1 MGVTVKTRRACRD
14 TKTKGREAG
23 GREQMKLSIT
33 ADAVAVK
40 LMVGA
45 SILALAAGAAS
56 VGRAQSAAPTTAS
69 PAAGEQVEEVV
80 VVGAR
85 KAEQSAIQ
93 RKKRAATNQD
103 SIVADD
109 VGNFPDKNVGE
120 AVARIAGVAL
130 DVADDGQQGGFTIR
144 GQGADLVR
152 VEVDGMSMLSTS
164 SQDGR
169 SVTSLGDMSSDL
181 IKSVDVIKG
190 QTADMTPGGVGG
202 TVRIEQRG
210 GLDFSKPTAKLNVQY
225 QNNSLESK
233 WTPRINGFATRKF
246 FDDRLG
252 ILINFTYDDAR
263 TVTDTARVSDK
274 QAGYLPLGD
283 QDNSPNKSFSTP
295 YDSRAAAVTTK
306 AGCAALGAPAAG
318 QPDSRLNCFAQWED
332 FVPSLVRFSR
342 GVREDKRY
350 SAQFRADFR
359 VNNDLTV
366 FASYNPNINRQNSD
380 AFNLS
385 VASPTGSTSAA
396 GVLTTSMRNVTV
408 NANHYVTQYDL
419 IRGNGS
425 TTLNWTSQDRYIE
438 RRDQQHYLQAG
449 ADFNKGAWTVKA
461 RAQYALAKSKRE
473 DEAFSFVASIPQAT
487 FQMVPENGL
496 WTMFA
501 PSSVDL
507 TSAAAYY
514 PVLGANGLSATSQLE
529 YTPQADKS
537 SELNYQI
544 DVTRDFDHFGPLK
557 TFKFGL
563 QRRDHDNNTWRE
575 DSFDIAPG
583 VTLYRARS
591 LDLLQY
597 CVPSAA
603 PASAPCVFGT
613 ANRPSTTV
621 KDQQYRTYTLTQAQY
636 QSLINN
642 SLQDIP
648 GGQFFGG
655 MPGRGNLLDSW
666 SAFNFQTFFN
676 ELGQY
681 ADLSRHNPSCLYSCL
696 ASDGKTYKRP
706 SYSTNEKT
714 TSAYA
719 MVDFETR
726 LGWMPVTGNFGV
738 RYQQVEVN
746 GQPSIVINNLTIDQ
760 AILAALNAGQT
771 VDPNKVINSTFVSR
785 QQTSI
790 SRKSNDFLPSFNL
803 ALWPIEDQFVVRYS
817 IAKQRARPS
826 MLQLTGN
833 SAATC
838 SKIDAT
844 TRAAIEKLIAQYPN
858 QFNDPNVDDE
868 DAGATIRGDAANNC
882 SGRIGNPQLK
892 GYAATTQNLSAE
904 WYPNRDTQLS
914 VGFFAIDVK
923 SGYPDTT
930 TINGYEIQGETYT
943 VDTYMDGPSGLKQK
957 GFEVAGRTAFT
968 FLPWRLKYTG
978 AGFNYARNRSNET
991 NTVVDL
997 FTGKALPPTK
1007 QSNYTYNLNFW
1018 YDDGRLN
1025 ARVAYQRRDFYY
1037 DRTDASASIN
1047 RVPTALGG
1055 AATSYYKMVSP
1066 IFKTGN
1072 KSLDARASYKLTS
1085 RLQLFAEGKNLLDDS
1100 VSRYTP
1106 EKYRNIGGGTPYIYD
1121 TYYLGRRYYFG
1132 LIAQF

>member
-1 MGVTVKTRRACRD
+1 MKILNNID
-14 TKTKGREAG
+14 T
-23 GREQMKLSIT
+23 
-33 ADAVAVK
+33 VAVK

-45 SILALAAGAAS
+45 SIIALAAGTASAA
-56 VGRAQSAAPTTAS
+56 RAQTATAE
-69 PAAGEQVEEVV
+69 PAATSQVEEIV

-109 VGNFPDKNVGE
+109 IGNFPDKNVGE
-120 AVARIAGVAL
+120 AVARIAGVGL
-130 DVADDGQQGGFTIR
+130 DVGDDGEQGGFSIR

-152 VEVDGMSMLSTS
+152 VEVDGMSMLSTRA
-164 SQDGR
+164 QDGR
-169 SVTSLGDMSSDL
+169 SVTGLGDMSSDL

-210 GLDFSKPTAKLNVQY
+210 GLDFRKPILKLNVQY
-225 QNNSLESK
+225 QNNSLEGK
-233 WTPRINGFATRKF
+233 LTPRISAFAARKF

-252 ILINFTYDDAR
+252 VLVNFTYDDAR

-283 QDNSPNKSFSTP
+283 HDNSPSKSFTTP
-295 YDSRAAAVTTK
+295 FDPVAAAVTTK
-306 AGCAALGAPAAG
+306 AGCAALPAPAAN
-318 QPDSRLNCFAQWED
+318 QPDSRLNCYAQFED

-350 SAQFRADFR
+350 SAQLRVDFRATDH
-359 VNNDLTV
+359 LTV
-366 FASYNPNINRQNSD
+366 FASYNPNLNYQNSD

-385 VASPTGSTSAA
+385 VASPTGTTSTA
-396 GVLTTSMRNVTV
+396 GALTTSMRNVVV
-408 NANHYVTQYDL
+408 NPNHYVTQYDL

-449 ADFNKGAWTVKA
+449 ADFNRGNWIVRA
-461 RAQYALAKSKRE
+461 RAQYGLAKGKRE

-487 FQMVPENGL
+487 FKMVPGNGL

-501 PSSVDL
+501 PSTVDL

-537 SELNYQI
+537 SELNYQV
-544 DVTRDFDHFGPLK
+544 DVTRVFDHFGPVK
-557 TFKFGL
+557 DIKFGI
-563 QRRDHDNNTWRE
+563 QRRDHDNTTWRE
-575 DSFDIAPG
+575 DGFDIAPG
-583 VTLYRARS
+583 VSLYRARS
-591 LDLLQY
+591 LDLVQY
-597 CVPSAA
+597 CLPSAA
-603 PASAPCVFGT
+603 PASAPCQFGT

-621 KDQQYRTYTLTQAQY
+621 KDQQYRTYTITQAQY

-642 SLQDIP
+642 SIQDIP

-655 MPGRGNLLDSW
+655 MPGRGDLLDTW
-666 SAFNFQTFFN
+666 SAYDFKTFFK

-681 ADLSRHNPSCLYSCL
+681 ADLSRHNPDCLYTCL
-696 ASDGKTYKRP
+696 ASDGKTYTRP

-719 MVDFETR
+719 MMDFETEFA
-726 LGWMPVTGNFGV
+726 GMEVAGNFGV
-738 RYQQVEVN
+738 RYQRVEVA
-746 GQPSIVINNLTIDQ
+746 GQPSLIINNLVINP
-760 AILAALNAGQT
+760 AALAALNAGQT
-771 VDPNKVINSTFVSR
+771 VDPNSVITSTFVSR
-785 QQTSI
+785 QMTDI
-790 SRKSNDFLPSFNL
+790 KRKSNDFLPSFNL
-803 ALWPIEDQFVVRYS
+803 ALWPIEDEFVVRYS

-838 SKIDAT
+838 SKMDAA
-844 TRAAIEKLIAQYPN
+844 TRAAVEKLISQYPS
-858 QFNDPNVDDE
+858 QFNDPTVDDE
-868 DAGATIRGDAANNC
+868 DTAGLIRGDAANTC
-882 SGRIGNPQLK
+882 VGRIGNPELK

-914 VGFFAIDVK
+914 VGLFAIDVK
-923 SGYPDTT
+923 SGNPDTVT
-930 TINGYEIQGETYT
+930 VNDYEIEGETYT
-943 VDTYMDGPSGLKQK
+943 ASTYRDGPSGLKQK

-978 AGFNYARNRSNET
+978 AGFNYARTKSNEA
-991 NTVVDL
+991 NTAIDL
-997 FTGKALPPTK
+997 FTGKALPPAK

-1037 DRTDASASIN
+1037 DRTEAAGIN
-1047 RVPTALGG
+1047 RVPAAAGG
-1055 AATSYYKMVSP
+1055 STTSYYKVVSP

-1072 KSLDARASYKLTS
+1072 KSLDARGSYKLTK
-1085 RLQLFAEGKNLLDDS
+1085 RIELFAEGKNLLDDS

-1106 EKYRNIGGGTPYIYD
+1106 DKYRDVGNGTPYVYD
-1121 TYYLGRRYYFG
+1121 TYYLGRRYYVG
-1132 LIAQF
+1132 LIATF

>member
-1 MGVTVKTRRACRD
+1 MNVSNKP
-14 TKTKGREAG
+14 
-23 GREQMKLSIT
+23 
-33 ADAVAVK
+33 DAMAVK

-45 SILALAAGAAS
+45 SILALAVGAATA
-56 VGRAQSAAPTTAS
+56 VRAQSATGAA
-69 PAAGEQVEEVV
+69 PAADSQVEEIV

-164 SQDGR
+164 NQDGR

-202 TVRIEQRG
+202 TVKIEQRG
-210 GLDFSKPTAKLNVQY
+210 GLDFSKPMVKLNVQY

-233 WTPRINGFATRKF
+233 WSPRINAFATRKF

-252 ILINFTYDDAR
+252 ILVNFTYDDAR
-263 TVTDTARVSDK
+263 TVIDTARVSDK

-283 QDNSPNKSFSTP
+283 HDNSPSKSFTTP
-295 YDSRAAAVTTK
+295 YDPIAAAVTTK
-306 AGCAALGAPAAG
+306 AGCAALPAPAAG
-318 QPDSRLNCFAQWED
+318 KTDSRLNCYAQFED
-332 FVPSLVRFSR
+332 LVPSLVRFSR
-342 GVREDKRY
+342 SMRVDKRY

-366 FASYNPNINRQNSD
+366 FASYNPNLNYQDSD
-380 AFNLS
+380 SFNLS
-385 VASPTGSTSAA
+385 VASPTGTTSTA
-396 GVLTTSMRNVTV
+396 GVLSTSMRNVVV
-408 NANHYVTQYDL
+408 NPNHYVTQYDL

-425 TTLNWTSQDRYIE
+425 TTLSWTSQDRYTE

-449 ADFNKGAWTVKA
+449 ADFNKGNWIVKA
-461 RAQYALAKSKRE
+461 RAQYGLAKGKRE

-487 FQMVPENGL
+487 FKMVPENGL
-496 WTMFA
+496 WTMLT

-514 PVLGANGLSATSQLE
+514 PVLGTNGLSASSQLE
-529 YTPQADKS
+529 YTPYADKS

-544 DVTRDFDHFGPLK
+544 DVTREFDHFGPVRDI
-557 TFKFGL
+557 KFGI
-563 QRRDHDNNTWRE
+563 QRRDHDNWTWRE

-583 VTLYRARS
+583 VTMYRARS

-597 CVPSAA
+597 CLPSAA
-603 PASAPCVFGT
+603 PASAPCQFGT

-621 KDQQYRTYTLTQAQY
+621 KDQQYRTYTLTQTQY

-655 MPGRGNLLDSW
+655 LPGRGNLLDTW
-666 SAFNFQTFFN
+666 SAYNFQTFFK

-681 ADLSRHNPSCLYSCL
+681 ADLSRHNPDCLYSCL

-719 MVDFETR
+719 MMDFETR
-726 LGWMPVTGNFGV
+726 LAWMPVMGNIGV
-738 RYQQVEVN
+738 RYQKVEVSA
-746 GQPSIVINNLTIDQ
+746 QPSIVVNNLTIDPV
-760 AILAALNAGQT
+760 ALAALNAGQT
-771 VDPNKVINSTFVSR
+771 VDPNKVISSTFVSR
-785 QQTSI
+785 QVKDIHRQ
-790 SRKSNDFLPSFNL
+790 SNDFLPSFNL
-803 ALWPIEDQFVVRYS
+803 ALWPVEDQFVVRYS

-826 MLQLTGN
+826 MLQLTGKE
-833 SAATC
+833 AANC
-838 SKIDAT
+838 SKMDEA
-844 TRAAIEKLIAQYPN
+844 TRAAVEKLIAQYPG
-858 QFNDPNVDDE
+858 QFNDPSTDDE
-868 DAGATIRGDAANNC
+868 DAAGLIRGDAANNC
-882 SGRIGNPQLK
+882 TGRIGNPELK

-914 VGFFAIDVK
+914 VGLFAIDVK

-930 TINGYEIQGETYT
+930 AVGDYKIDGDLYSVNTYK
-943 VDTYMDGPSGLKQK
+943 DGPSGLKQK

-978 AGFNYARNRSNET
+978 AGFNYARNKSNET
-991 NTVVDL
+991 NTEIDL
-997 FTGKALPPTK
+997 ITGKALPPVK
-1007 QSNYTYNLNFW
+1007 QSDFTYNLNFW

-1025 ARVAYQRRDFYY
+1025 ARVAYQRRDMYY
-1037 DRTDASASIN
+1037 DRTEAASIN
-1047 RVPTALGG
+1047 RVPTISGG
-1055 AATSYYKMVSP
+1055 SVTSYYKMVTP
-1066 IFKTGN
+1066 IFKIGT
-1072 KSLDARASYKLTS
+1072 KSLDARASYKLTK
-1085 RLQLFAEGKNLLDDS
+1085 RIQLFAEGKNLLDDS
-1100 VSRYTP
+1100 ISRFTP
-1106 EKYRNIGGGTPYIYD
+1106 DEYRNIGNGTPYVFD
-1121 TYYLGRRYYFG
+1121 ATYMGRRYYFG
-1132 LIAQF
+1132 LIATF

>member
-1 MGVTVKTRRACRD
+1 
-14 TKTKGREAG
+14 
-23 GREQMKLSIT
+23 MKISNNT
-33 ADAVAVK
+33 DAVAMK

-45 SILALAAGAAS
+45 SIIALAAGAAS
-56 VGRAQSAAPTTAS
+56 AARAQSAGAEPTATA
-69 PAAGEQVEEVV
+69 QVEEIV

-109 VGNFPDKNVGE
+109 IGNFPDKNVGE
-120 AVARIAGVAL
+120 AVARIAGVGL
-130 DVADDGQQGGFTIR
+130 DVADDGQQGGFSIR

-164 SQDGR
+164 AQDGR

-202 TVRIEQRG
+202 TVKIEQRS
-210 GLDFSKPTAKLNVQY
+210 GLDFSKPLFKLNVQY
-225 QNNSLESK
+225 QNNSLEKK
-233 WTPRINGFATRKF
+233 WSPRISAFATRKF

-252 ILINFTYDDAR
+252 ILVNFTYDDAR

-283 QDNSPNKSFSTP
+283 HDNSPSKSFTTP
-295 YDSRAAAVTTK
+295 FDPVAAAVTTK
-306 AGCAALGAPAAG
+306 AGCAALPAPAAN
-318 QPDSRLNCFAQWED
+318 QPDSRLNCYAQFED

-359 VNNDLTV
+359 VNNNLTV
-366 FASYNPNINRQNSD
+366 FASYNPNLNYQNSD

-385 VASPTGSTSAA
+385 VASPTGTTSTA
-396 GVLTTSMRNVTV
+396 GVLTTNMRNVTV
-408 NANHYVTQYDL
+408 NPNHYVTQYDL
-419 IRGNGS
+419 IRGAGS
-425 TTLNWTSQDRYIE
+425 TTLNWTSQDRYVE

-449 ADFNKGAWTVKA
+449 ADFNKGNWIVKA
-461 RAQYALAKSKRE
+461 RAQYGLAKGKRE

-487 FQMVPENGL
+487 FKMVPENGL
-496 WTMFA
+496 WTMSG
-501 PSSVDL
+501 PSSIDL

-514 PVLGANGLSATSQLE
+514 PVLGANGLSASSQLE
-529 YTPQADKS
+529 YTPFADKS

-544 DVTRDFDHFGPLK
+544 DVAREFDHFGPVK
-557 TFKFGL
+557 DVKFGI
-563 QRRDHDNNTWRE
+563 QRRDHDNSTWRE
-575 DSFDIAPG
+575 DSFDISPG

-591 LDLLQY
+591 LDLVQY
-597 CVPSAA
+597 CLPSAA
-603 PASAPCVFGT
+603 PAAAPCQFGT

-621 KDQQYRTYTLTQAQY
+621 KDQQYRTHTITQAQY

-642 SLQDIP
+642 SIQDIP

-655 MPGRGNLLDSW
+655 MPGRGELLDTW
-666 SAFNFQTFFN
+666 SAYDFQTFFK

-681 ADLSRHNPSCLYSCL
+681 ADLSRHNPDCLYSCL

-719 MVDFETR
+719 MMDFETR
-726 LGWMPVTGNFGV
+726 LAWMPVMGNFGV
-738 RYQQVEVN
+738 RYQQVEVA
-746 GQPSIVINNLTIDQ
+746 GKPSLVLNNLVINPVAQ
-760 AILAALNAGQT
+760 AALNAGQT
-771 VDPNKVINSTFVSR
+771 VDPNSVITSTFVSR
-785 QQTSI
+785 TMKDI
-790 SRKSNDFLPSFNL
+790 KRKSNDFLPSFNL
-803 ALWPIEDQFVVRYS
+803 ALWPIEDEFVIRYS
-817 IAKQRARPS
+817 IAKQRARPT

-833 SAATC
+833 TASTC
-838 SKIDAT
+838 SKMDAA
-844 TRAAIEKLIAQYPN
+844 TRAAVEKLISQYPS
-858 QFNDPNVDDE
+858 QFNDPTVDGE
-868 DAGATIRGDAANNC
+868 DSAGLIRGDAANTC
-882 SGRIGNPQLK
+882 VGRIGNPELK
-892 GYAATTQNLSAE
+892 GYGATTQNLSAE

-914 VGFFAIDVK
+914 VGLFAIDVK
-923 SGYPDTT
+923 TGYPD
-930 TINGYEIQGETYT
+930 NVKVNDYEIQGEVYT
-943 VDTYMDGPSGLKQK
+943 ADTVVDGPAGLKQK

-978 AGFNYARNRSNET
+978 AGFNYARTKSNEA
-991 NTVVDL
+991 NTAIDL
-997 FTGKALPPTK
+997 FTGKALPPAK

-1037 DRTDASASIN
+1037 DRTEAAGIN
-1047 RVPTALGG
+1047 RVPVAGG
-1055 AATSYYKMVSP
+1055 GTTTTYYKVVSP

-1072 KSLDARASYKLTS
+1072 KSLDARASYKLTK
-1085 RLQLFAEGKNLLDDS
+1085 RIEFFAEGKNLLDDS

-1106 EKYRNIGGGTPYIYD
+1106 EKYRDVGNDTPYVYD
-1121 TYYLGRRYYFG
+1121 TYYQGRRYYVG
-1132 LIAQF
+1132 LIATF

>member
-1 MGVTVKTRRACRD
+1 MNISKNT
-14 TKTKGREAG
+14 
-23 GREQMKLSIT
+23 
-33 ADAVAVK
+33 DAVALK

-45 SILALAAGAAS
+45 SVVALAVGAAS
-56 VGRAQSAAPTTAS
+56 AARAQTAAAAAS
-69 PAAGEQVEEVV
+69 EPAAAAQVEEIV

-164 SQDGR
+164 DQGGR
-169 SVTSLGDMSSDL
+169 AVTSLGDMSSDL
-181 IKSVDVIKG
+181 IKSVDVVKG

-202 TVRIEQRG
+202 TVRIEQRS
-210 GLDFSKPTAKLNVQY
+210 GLDFSKPMVKLNVQY

-233 WTPRINGFATRKF
+233 WSPRINAFATRKF

-252 ILINFTYDDAR
+252 ILVNFTYDDAR

-283 QDNSPNKSFSTP
+283 HDNSASKTFTTP
-295 YDSRAAAVTTK
+295 YDPIAAAVTSK
-306 AGCAALGAPAAG
+306 AGCASLPAPVGTAT
-318 QPDSRLNCFAQWED
+318 DSRLNCFAQFED
-332 FVPSLVRFSR
+332 MVPSLVRFSR
-342 GVREDKRY
+342 GIREDKRY

-359 VNNDLTV
+359 VNDDLTV
-366 FASYNPNINRQNSD
+366 FASYNPNLNFQNSD

-385 VASPTGSTSAA
+385 VASPTGTTNAA

-438 RRDQQHYLQAG
+438 RRDQQHYLQTG
-449 ADFNKGAWTVKA
+449 ADFYKGGWTVKA
-461 RAQYALAKSKRE
+461 RAQYGLAKGKRE
-473 DEAFSFVASIPQAT
+473 DEAFSFVAPIPQAT
-487 FQMVPENGL
+487 FKMVPENGL

-507 TSAAAYY
+507 ASAAAYY

-537 SELNYQI
+537 RELNYQI
-544 DVTRDFDHFGPLK
+544 DVTREFEHLGPIK
-557 TFKFGL
+557 DIKFGV
-563 QRRDHDNNTWRE
+563 QRRDHDNWTWRE

-583 VTLYRARS
+583 VTMYRARS

-603 PASAPCVFGT
+603 PASAPCQFGT

-621 KDQQYRTYTLTQAQY
+621 KDQQYRTYTLTQTQY

-655 MPGRGNLLDSW
+655 MPGRGNLLDTW
-666 SAFNFQTFFN
+666 SAYNFQTFFK

-681 ADLSRHNPSCLYSCL
+681 ADLSRHNPDCLYSCL
-696 ASDGKTYKRP
+696 ASDGKVYKRP

-714 TSAYA
+714 ASAYA
-719 MVDFETR
+719 MMDFETR
-726 LGWMPVTGNFGV
+726 LGWMPLMGNVGV
-738 RYQQVEVN
+738 RYQKVDVSA
-746 GQPSIVINNLTIDQ
+746 QPSVVVNQLTIDP
-760 AILAALNAGQT
+760 AILAALNSGQT
-771 VDPNKVINSTFVSR
+771 VDPNKVITSTFVSR
-785 QQTSI
+785 TVKDI
-790 SRKSNDFLPSFNL
+790 HRETNDFLPSLNL

-826 MLQLTGN
+826 MLQLTGKE
-833 SAATC
+833 AATC
-838 SKIDAT
+838 SKMDEA
-844 TRAAIEKLIAQYPN
+844 TRAAVEKLIAQYPA
-858 QFNDPNVDDE
+858 QFNDPAVDNE
-868 DAGATIRGDAANNC
+868 DSGALIRGDAANNC
-882 SGRIGNPQLK
+882 TGRIGNPELK

-914 VGFFAIDVK
+914 VGLFAIDVK
-923 SGYPDTT
+923 SGYPDSVNVNDYKIDGDVYSVGT
-930 TINGYEIQGETYT
+930 YE
-943 VDTYMDGPSGLKQK
+943 DGPGGLKQK
-957 GFEVAGRTAFT
+957 GVEVAGRTAFT
-968 FLPWRLKYTG
+968 FLPWRLRYTG
-978 AGFNYARNRSNET
+978 AGFNYARTKSNET
-991 NTVVDL
+991 NTEIDL
-997 FTGKALPPTK
+997 ITGKALPPVK
-1007 QSNYTYNLNFW
+1007 QSDYTYNLNFW

-1025 ARVAYQRRDFYY
+1025 ARIAYQRRDMYY
-1037 DRTDASASIN
+1037 DRTEAAGLN
-1047 RVPTALGG
+1047 RVPTISGG
-1055 AATSYYKMVSP
+1055 TVTSYYKMVTP
-1066 IFKTGN
+1066 IFKIGT
-1072 KSLDARASYKLTS
+1072 KSLDARASYKLTK
-1085 RLQLFAEGKNLLDDS
+1085 RIQLFAEGKNLLDDKI
-1100 VSRYTP
+1100 SRFTP
-1106 EKYRNIGGGTPYIYD
+1106 ETYRNIGGGTPYVFD
-1121 TYYLGRRYYFG
+1121 TTYMGRRYYVGMTATF
-1132 LIAQF
+1132 

>member
-1 MGVTVKTRRACRD
+1 
-14 TKTKGREAG
+14 
-23 GREQMKLSIT
+23 MKISNT
-33 ADAVAVK
+33 TDAVAMR

-56 VGRAQSAAPTTAS
+56 AARAQSASADPTATA
-69 PAAGEQVEEVV
+69 QIEEIV

-109 VGNFPDKNVGE
+109 IGNFPDKNVGE

-130 DVADDGQQGGFTIR
+130 DVADDGQQGGFSIR

-164 SQDGR
+164 AQDGR
-169 SVTSLGDMSSDL
+169 SVTGLGDMSSDL

-210 GLDFSKPTAKLNVQY
+210 GLDFSKPMLKLNVQY
-225 QNNSLESK
+225 QNNSLEKK
-233 WTPRINGFATRKF
+233 WSPRISAFATRKF

-252 ILINFTYDDAR
+252 ILVNFTYDDAR
-263 TVTDTARVSDK
+263 TVIDTARVSDK
-274 QAGYLPLGD
+274 QAGYIPLGD
-283 QDNSPNKSFSTP
+283 HDNSPSKSFTTP
-295 YDSRAAAVTTK
+295 YDPIAAAITSK
-306 AGCAALGAPAAG
+306 AGCASLPAPTG
-318 QPDSRLNCFAQWED
+318 TQTDSRLNCYAQFED
-332 FVPSLVRFSR
+332 LVPSLVRFSR
-342 GVREDKRY
+342 GVRIDKRY

-359 VNNDLTV
+359 VNDDLVV
-366 FASYNPNINRQNSD
+366 FASYNPNLNFQDSD
-380 AFNLS
+380 SFNLS
-385 VASPTGSTSAA
+385 VASPTGTTSTA
-396 GVLTTSMRNVTV
+396 GALTTSMRNVVV
-408 NANHYVTQYDL
+408 NPNHYVTQYDL

-425 TTLNWTSQDRYIE
+425 TTLNWTSQDRYTE

-449 ADFNKGAWTVKA
+449 ADLNKGKWIVKA
-461 RAQYALAKSKRE
+461 RAQYGLAKGKRE
-473 DEAFSFVASIPQAT
+473 DEAFSFVASIPSAT
-487 FQMVPENGL
+487 FKMVPQNGL
-496 WTMFA
+496 WTMSV

-529 YTPQADKS
+529 YTPFADKS
-537 SELNYQI
+537 SELNYQV
-544 DVTRDFDHFGPLK
+544 DVTREFDHFGPVRDV
-557 TFKFGL
+557 KFGL

-575 DSFDIAPG
+575 DSFDLSPG
-583 VTLYRARS
+583 VTLYRARA
-591 LDLLQY
+591 LDLVQY

-621 KDQQYRTYTLTQAQY
+621 KDQQYRTYTLTQDQY
-636 QSLINN
+636 QSLIKN

-655 MPGRGNLLDSW
+655 LPGRGNLLDTW
-666 SAFNFQTFFN
+666 SAYDFQTFFK

-681 ADLSRHNPSCLYSCL
+681 ADLSRHNPDCLYSCL

-719 MVDFETR
+719 MMDFETR
-726 LGWMPVTGNFGV
+726 LAGMPLMGNFGV
-738 RYQQVEVN
+738 RYQQIEVTA
-746 GQPSIVINNLTIDQ
+746 QPSVVINNLTIDP
-760 AILAALNAGQT
+760 AILADLNAGRT
-771 VDPNKVINSTFVSR
+771 VDPNKVITSTFVSR
-785 QQTSI
+785 QVKDI
-790 SRKSNDFLPSFNL
+790 NRKSTDFLPSLNL

-817 IAKQRARPS
+817 IAKQRARPK
-826 MLQLTGN
+826 MTELTGT

-838 SKIDAT
+838 SKMDAT
-844 TRAAIEKLIAQYPN
+844 TRAAIEKLISQYPS
-858 QFNDPNVDDE
+858 QFNDPSTDDE
-868 DAGATIRGDAANNC
+868 DAAGLIRGDAVNNC
-882 SGRIGNPQLK
+882 TSKIGNPELK

-914 VGFFAIDVK
+914 VGLFAIDVK

-930 TINGYEIQGETYT
+930 NVNDYGIDGELYSVTTYK
-943 VDTYMDGPSGLKQK
+943 DGPSGLKQK

-978 AGFNYARNRSNET
+978 AGFNYARNKSNET
-991 NTVVDL
+991 NTQIDL
-997 FTGKALPPTK
+997 ITGKALPPAK
-1007 QSNYTYNLNFW
+1007 QSDFTYNLNLW

-1025 ARVAYQRRDFYY
+1025 ARVAYQRRDLYY
-1037 DRTDASASIN
+1037 DRTEAAGLN
-1047 RVPTALGG
+1047 RVPAISGG
-1055 AATSYYKMVSP
+1055 TTTSYFKMVTP
-1066 IFKTGN
+1066 IFKIGT
-1072 KSLDARASYKLTS
+1072 KSLDARASYKVTK
-1085 RLQLFAEGKNLLDDS
+1085 RIQLFAEGKNLLDDS
-1100 VSRYTP
+1100 LSRFTP
-1106 EKYRNIGGGTPYIYD
+1106 DEYRNIGGGAPYVFD
-1121 TYYLGRRYYFG
+1121 TTYMGRRYYVG
-1132 LIAQF
+1132 LTATF

>member
-1 MGVTVKTRRACRD
+1 A
-14 TKTKGREAG
+14 EP
-23 GREQMKLSIT
+23 T
-33 ADAVAVK
+33 A
-40 LMVGA
+40 
-45 SILALAAGAAS
+45 
-56 VGRAQSAAPTTAS
+56 TA
-69 PAAGEQVEEVV
+69 QVEEIV

-109 VGNFPDKNVGE
+109 IGNFPDKNVGE
-120 AVARIAGVAL
+120 AVARIAGVGL
-130 DVADDGQQGGFTIR
+130 DVADDGQQGGFSIR

-164 SQDGR
+164 AQDGR

-202 TVRIEQRG
+202 TVKIEQRS
-210 GLDFSKPTAKLNVQY
+210 GLDFSKPLFKLNVQY
-225 QNNSLESK
+225 QNNSLEKK
-233 WTPRINGFATRKF
+233 WSPRISAFATRKF

-252 ILINFTYDDAR
+252 ILVNFTYDDAR

-283 QDNSPNKSFSTP
+283 HDNSPSKSFTTP
-295 YDSRAAAVTTK
+295 FDPVAAAVTTK
-306 AGCAALGAPAAG
+306 AGCAALPAPAAG
-318 QPDSRLNCFAQWED
+318 KTDSRLNCYAQFED

-359 VNNDLTV
+359 VNNNLTV
-366 FASYNPNINRQNSD
+366 FASYNPNLNYQNSD

-385 VASPTGSTSAA
+385 VASPTGTTSTA

-408 NANHYVTQYDL
+408 NPNHYVTQYDL
-419 IRGNGS
+419 IRGAGS
-425 TTLNWTSQDRYIE
+425 TTLNWTSQDRYVE

-449 ADFNKGAWTVKA
+449 ADFNKGNWIVKA
-461 RAQYALAKSKRE
+461 RAQYGLAKGKRE

-487 FQMVPENGL
+487 FKMVPENGL
-496 WTMFA
+496 WTMSG
-501 PSSVDL
+501 PSSIDL
-507 TSAAAYY
+507 TSPAAYY
-514 PVLGANGLSATSQLE
+514 PVLGANGLSASSQLE
-529 YTPQADKS
+529 YTPFADKS

-544 DVTRDFDHFGPLK
+544 DVAREFDHFGPVK
-557 TFKFGL
+557 DVKFGI
-563 QRRDHDNNTWRE
+563 QRRDHDNSTWRE
-575 DSFDIAPG
+575 DSFDISPG

-591 LDLLQY
+591 LDLVQY
-597 CVPSAA
+597 CLPSAA
-603 PASAPCVFGT
+603 PAAAPCQFGT

-621 KDQQYRTYTLTQAQY
+621 KDQQYRTHTITQAQY

-642 SLQDIP
+642 SIQDIP

-655 MPGRGNLLDSW
+655 MPGRGELLDTW
-666 SAFNFQTFFN
+666 SAYDFQTFFK

-681 ADLSRHNPSCLYSCL
+681 ADLSRHNPDCLYSCL

-719 MVDFETR
+719 MMDFETR
-726 LGWMPVTGNFGV
+726 LAWMPVMGNFGV
-738 RYQQVEVN
+738 RYQQVEVA
-746 GQPSIVINNLTIDQ
+746 GKPSLVLNNLVINPV
-760 AILAALNAGQT
+760 ALAALNAGQT
-771 VDPNKVINSTFVSR
+771 VDPNSVITSTFVSR
-785 QQTSI
+785 TMKDI
-790 SRKSNDFLPSFNL
+790 KRKSNDFLPSFNL
-803 ALWPIEDQFVVRYS
+803 ALWPIEDEFVIRYS
-817 IAKQRARPS
+817 IAKQRARPT

-833 SAATC
+833 TASTC
-838 SKIDAT
+838 SKMDAA
-844 TRAAIEKLIAQYPN
+844 TRAAVEKLISQYPS
-858 QFNDPNVDDE
+858 QFNDPTVDGE
-868 DAGATIRGDAANNC
+868 DSAGLIRGDAANTC
-882 SGRIGNPQLK
+882 VGRIGNPELK
-892 GYAATTQNLSAE
+892 GYGATTQNLSAE

-914 VGFFAIDVK
+914 VGLFAIDVK
-923 SGYPDTT
+923 TGYPD
-930 TINGYEIQGETYT
+930 NVKVNDYEIQGEVYT
-943 VDTYMDGPSGLKQK
+943 ADTVVDGPAGLKQK

-978 AGFNYARNRSNET
+978 AGFNYARTKSNEA
-991 NTVVDL
+991 NTAIDL
-997 FTGKALPPTK
+997 FTGKALPPAK

-1037 DRTDASASIN
+1037 DRTEAAGIN
-1047 RVPTALGG
+1047 RVPVAGG
-1055 AATSYYKMVSP
+1055 GTTTTYYKVVSP

-1072 KSLDARASYKLTS
+1072 KSLDARASYKLTK
-1085 RLQLFAEGKNLLDDS
+1085 RIEFFAEGKNLLDDS

-1106 EKYRNIGGGTPYIYD
+1106 EKYRDVGNGTPYVYD
-1121 TYYLGRRYYFG
+1121 TYYQGRRYYVG
-1132 LIAQF
+1132 LIATF